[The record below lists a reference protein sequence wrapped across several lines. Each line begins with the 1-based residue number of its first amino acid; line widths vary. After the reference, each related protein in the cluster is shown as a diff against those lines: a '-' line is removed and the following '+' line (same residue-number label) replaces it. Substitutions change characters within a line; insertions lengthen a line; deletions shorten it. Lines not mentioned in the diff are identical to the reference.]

1 MSWETEYSH
10 KLTTA
15 AEALRIVES
24 GMRVFVHASSGF
36 PTALVNALAD
46 RAPSLR
52 DVEIVH
58 LLVFSEAPTAQVQH
72 AESFRHR
79 CLFIGGNLR
88 RAVAEGRA
96 DYVPIH
102 LGETERLTTRKDF
115 PIDIALIQV
124 TPPDRYGYMSV
135 GAAGEI
141 MLGTSRAAKHVI
153 AQVNSRVPRTC
164 GESSLH
170 VSEVDALVESSQ
182 PLVEFQAGEPT
193 ECEHAIARHVADLI
207 EDGDTIQ
214 IGIGGVPDA
223 ILSCLHDRKDL
234 GVHSEILS
242 DSIVP
247 LIERGVITGA
257 RKTLHPYKI
266 VVGFGL
272 GTRKFTD
279 FVNENPFFEFRSH
292 LYVNDPFVIARNDR
306 MVAVNSALEVDL
318 TGQVCSDSVGQSFYS
333 GFGGQ
338 LDFIRGAARAKF
350 GRPVIA
356 LPATARNGS
365 ISRIVPMLNPGA
377 GVVDT
382 RADVH
387 FVATE
392 FGVVDLWGKSVRERA
407 ELLIGIAHPSFR
419 GELYEHCVK
428 ARWFQRNEVD
438 HLALANPPGMSSKF
452 DPGNG
457 SLGA

>member
-1 MSWETEYSH
+1 
-10 KLTTA
+10 
-15 AEALRIVES
+15 
-24 GMRVFVHASSGF
+24 
-36 PTALVNALAD
+36 
-46 RAPSLR
+46 
-52 DVEIVH
+52 
-58 LLVFSEAPTAQVQH
+58 
-72 AESFRHR
+72 
-79 CLFIGGNLR
+79 
-88 RAVAEGRA
+88 
-96 DYVPIH
+96 
-102 LGETERLTTRKDF
+102 
-115 PIDIALIQV
+115 
-124 TPPDRYGYMSV
+124 
-135 GAAGEI
+135 
-141 MLGTSRAAKHVI
+141 
-153 AQVNSRVPRTC
+153 
-164 GESSLH
+164 
-170 VSEVDALVESSQ
+170 
-182 PLVEFQAGEPT
+182 
-193 ECEHAIARHVADLI
+193 
-207 EDGDTIQ
+207 
-214 IGIGGVPDA
+214 
-223 ILSCLHDRKDL
+223 
-234 GVHSEILS
+234 
-242 DSIVP
+242 
-247 LIERGVITGA
+247 
-257 RKTLHPYKI
+257 
-266 VVGFGL
+266 L